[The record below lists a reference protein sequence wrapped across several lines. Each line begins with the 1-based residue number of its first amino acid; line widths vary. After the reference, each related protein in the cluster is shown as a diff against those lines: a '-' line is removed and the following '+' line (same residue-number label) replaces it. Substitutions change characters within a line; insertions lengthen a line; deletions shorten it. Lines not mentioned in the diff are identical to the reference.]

1 MVNTHQ
7 CEIDTLPKINYQAN
21 SKKIIDALLFKKKIP
36 TLQLFCFNKCSL
48 LKKKLIL

>member
-21 SKKIIDALLFKKKIP
+21 SKKIIDALLF
-36 TLQLFCFNKCSL
+36 
-48 LKKKLIL
+48 LKKKKFLHYSYSASINVPY

>member
-21 SKKIIDALLFKKKIP
+21 SKKIIDALLF
-36 TLQLFCFNKCSL
+36 
-48 LKKKLIL
+48 LKKNSYITVILLQ